1 MNKELKILGLN
12 TFGHNKAIDFINK
25 SVIMSKTSHAYL
37 IIGPENVGKKTLAV
51 DLASILNARPHKDM
65 FDNQNIIDISSSK
78 ERSRIL
84 NGNHSDIKIIDKEF
98 SHQTNKS
105 SSVISIDEIRQI
117 IKDIYLKPFEGEKKI
132 YIINQAQN
140 MTESGYNSML
150 KILEEPPQDAVL
162 ILTAPSIKSLPTT
175 IVSRCQLINLNYI
188 QKKDIENFIL
198 RNFDIDE
205 SKSEFISRISKGK
218 IGFAINACNDQT
230 LIDDYFQTILKF
242 AEILSSSIDK
252 RFNYARDIS
261 NLYRKNKNQVY
272 KELSMWLDFWRD
284 LLILKNG
291 LNEHIVNR
299 EWREMILKISNEI
312 EIRKI
317 LDVIQEFKKSTKYL
331 QQNGSPQLI
340 IEVLMMKLPFVNKK
354 KISDIKPSIIF

>member
-1 MNKELKILGLN
+1 LNKELNIIGFR

-25 SVIMSKTSHAYL
+25 SILMSKTSHAYL
-37 IIGPENVGKKTLAV
+37 ITGPDSIGKKTLAL
-51 DLASILNARPHKDM
+51 DLASILNSKPNKDM
-65 FDNQNIIDISSSK
+65 FGNQFIIDISSSK

-84 NGNHSDIKIIDKEF
+84 NSNHSDIKIIDIDF
-98 SHQTNKS
+98 SEQANKS
-105 SSVISIDEIRQI
+105 SVVISIDQIRQI
-117 IKDIYLKPFEGEKKI
+117 IKDVYLKPFEGEKKI

-150 KILEEPPQDAVL
+150 KILEEPPKDAVI

-198 RNFDIDE
+198 ENFNIDE

-242 AEILSSSIDK
+242 AEIISSNIDK
-252 RFNYARDIS
+252 RFNYAKDIS
-261 NLYRKNKNQVY
+261 NLFRKNKNQVY

-284 LLILKNG
+284 LLVLKNG
-291 LNEHIVNR
+291 LNDHIINL
-299 EWREMILKISNEI
+299 EWRDVMLKISEDI

-317 LDVIQEFKKSTKYL
+317 LDVIQEFKKSIEYL

-340 IEVLMMKLPFVNKK
+340 IEVLMMELPFVKK
-354 KISDIKPSIIF
+354 EKVSDIKPSIIF

>member
-1 MNKELKILGLN
+1 MNNELKILGFR
-12 TFGHNKAIDFINK
+12 TFGHNKAVDFINK
-25 SVIMSKTSHAYL
+25 SILMSKTSHAYL
-37 IIGPENVGKKTLAV
+37 ITGPDNIGKKTLAV
-51 DLASILNARPHKDM
+51 DLASILNAKPNKDM
-65 FDNQNIIDISSSK
+65 FDNKFIIDISSSK

-84 NGNHSDIKIIDKEF
+84 NGNHSDIKIIDRDF
-98 SHQTNKS
+98 SDQANKS
-105 SSVISIDEIRQI
+105 GLVISIDQIRQI
-117 IKDIYLKPFEGEKKI
+117 IKNIYLKPFEGEKKI

-150 KILEEPPQDAVL
+150 KILEEPPQDAVI
-162 ILTAPSIKSLPTT
+162 ILTAPSINSLPNT

-188 QKKDIENFIL
+188 QKQEVEKFIL
-198 RNFDIDE
+198 DNFDIDE
-205 SKSEFISRISKGK
+205 SKSEFISRICKGK

-284 LLILKNG
+284 LLVLKNG
-291 LNEHIVNR
+291 LNEHVVNE
-299 EWREMILKISNEI
+299 EWREMIIKISEEI
-312 EIRKI
+312 DIRKI
-317 LDVIQEFKKSTKYL
+317 LDVIQDFKKSTEYL

-340 IEVLMMKLPFVNKK
+340 IEVLMMGLPLVDKE
-354 KISDIKPSIIF
+354 KILDIKPSIIF